1 MKFSR
6 KDFLKKTLMGVGLIA
21 VNANANVTNT
31 YYPKANILNFGA
43 KANGKSDDSY
53 AIIKALKELGECYIP
68 KHPNGFILGD
78 IIIEATNIHGPGT
91 VVKSPKAKSIFIMS
105 GVKSSIE
112 GLTFNS
118 KDKYINTVTEIRLA
132 SSAMNIKIQD
142 CNFESSIYSAIAAD
156 TNGVDDQSLTYKE
169 VAKDIMISNCIFSGR
184 YSRPIYLH
192 SVENISII
200 DNIIKNS
207 LFDGIRLRQRTGKC
221 LIANNQFSNIGT
233 KKSSDSQDA
242 IDSFWSGSELTIT
255 NNMIDNCSK
264 HGLDIK
270 GHSPDGSYG
279 SNKVIISNNQIKNSQ
294 HCGILLSA
302 AAKLKSGKYKS
313 VHNITVSNN
322 IIEKSNQAKV
332 ASGNAAVFLR
342 HGLSNIILNS
352 NQIINN
358 YCRGIFIN
366 NGEAEARANRSIII
380 SDNQCVNNGY
390 KKDGHGIIVSSV
402 DGLIIRGNICEN
414 SETYSEKRQLVGIAV
429 VNDTKRGFSAT
440 SGIITNNI
448 CRNNKKA
455 QLIVPKKTNTLI
467 VKDNLIS

>member
-255 NNMIDNCSK
+255 NNMIDNCMAVNIYSDNRDHICQFSLTDCKNSSSCDVILDKYENGCSSK
-264 HGLDIK
+264 CNDI
-270 GHSPDGSYG
+270 DGFAIGGQPNQKTIKLKNRLQTNYNSYLKQNDEKLTNC
-279 SNKVIISNNQIKNSQ
+279 SDTECVIFKNTTIKYMNNNKYDNNELGQIKSDDP
-294 HCGILLSA
+294 
-302 AAKLKSGKYKS
+302 
-313 VHNITVSNN
+313 
-322 IIEKSNQAKV
+322 
-332 ASGNAAVFLR
+332 
-342 HGLSNIILNS
+342 
-352 NQIINN
+352 
-358 YCRGIFIN
+358 RG
-366 NGEAEARANRSIII
+366 
-380 SDNQCVNNGY
+380 
-390 KKDGHGIIVSSV
+390 
-402 DGLIIRGNICEN
+402 RGNRKVCFQPF
-414 SETYSEKRQLVGIAV
+414 K
-429 VNDTKRGFSAT
+429 GFS
-440 SGIITNNI
+440 IT
-448 CRNNKKA
+448 
-455 QLIVPKKTNTLI
+455 PEGY
-467 VKDNLIS
+467 ISACVLD